1 MTVSNGH
8 NGHHGQNGSQSP
20 RLVVFHSKTSGHSRR
35 VEGYLSQ
42 VLQRRGNHD
51 SFELRF
57 VEISEHPE
65 LVQRF
70 LVDEVPTLLVIDGKK
85 VSTRVV
91 SPRGCRE
98 IEEALAPWLH

>member
-1 MTVSNGH
+1 MSTSNGK
-8 NGHHGQNGSQSP
+8 NGKNGQSGDLPP
-20 RLVVFHSKTSGHSRR
+20 RLVVFHSKRSGHSRR

-42 VLQRRGNHD
+42 VLQRRGNHE
-51 SFELRF
+51 SFQLRF

-65 LVQRF
+65 LVEQF
-70 LVDEVPTLLVIDGKK
+70 KVDAVPTLVVIDDN
-85 VSTRVV
+85 RVTGRLV